1 MTSIIVLMCKILI
14 NKEYFR
20 VADDCTSKCDPL
32 LLCIRNIFDLFMKNS
47 RDSEELCRSVDT
59 VVDDISRKISQ
70 PETKSHIFI
79 DIQIF
84 IKQII
89 LECHCQ
95 FSVAGKDIVEQFI
108 AKINLS

>member
-1 MTSIIVLMCKILI
+1 M
-14 NKEYFR
+14 
-20 VADDCTSKCDPL
+20 ADDRPSKCDPL

-89 LECHCQ
+89 LECHGQ
-95 FSVAGKDIVEQFI
+95 LSVAWQNIIKQFI
-108 AKINLS
+108 TKIDLS